1 MEINYNI
8 ALPEK
13 KIRNGG
19 NRSKESSAMLNLV
32 NDNNMKNMS
41 LSYDNETDAKRK
53 AATLK
58 AFAKK
63 RKINDKVEI
72 YRIDNIIYVKKVV
85 KEN

>member
-1 MEINYNI
+1 
-8 ALPEK
+8 
-13 KIRNGG
+13 
-19 NRSKESSAMLNLV
+19 
-32 NDNNMKNMS
+32 MKNMS

-72 YRIDNIIYVKKVV
+72 YRIDNVIYVKKVV